1 MDINE
6 IARLAGVSRATV
18 SRYLN
23 DGYVSQEKRDL
34 IAKVIEETGY
44 VPSRQAQQLR
54 TGKTGLVGV
63 IVPTINSQSVSRMVS
78 GITSALGEGGYQT
91 LLANTDNDAGREIE
105 YLQVFS
111 EKNHVDG
118 LILLATIVT
127 DEHLKNMSELSIPIV
142 VLGQHLDGFDCVF
155 HDDYHAMFDVA
166 KVALKEC
173 HVPAYIGVTELDEA
187 AGHMRHQGFLAACA
201 AAGIAPPSE
210 AQQFGDFTMDS
221 GYFCCEQIL
230 DQVPQVDTIVCATDT
245 IAMGAMACL
254 REYGKRVPQDVQV
267 TGLGD
272 SEFSRAVTP
281 ALTTAHLYYK
291 DSGAD
296 AALLLV
302 TAMGKLGKMNG
313 ARELKMGYEV
323 YVRTSTR

>member
-23 DGYVSQEKRDL
+23 DGYVSKEKRDL

-54 TGKTGLVGV
+54 TGRTGLVGV
-63 IVPTINSQSVSRMVS
+63 IVPTINSQSVNRMVS

-91 LLANTDNDAGREIE
+91 LLANTDNDADKEIE

-118 LILLATIVT
+118 LILLATIIT

-155 HDDYHAMFDVA
+155 HDDYHATYDVT
-166 KVALKEC
+166 KVALAEGRR
-173 HVPAYIGVTELDEA
+173 PSYIGVMEEDEA
-187 AGHMRHQGFLAACA
+187 AGHQRHLGFLDACS
-201 AAGIAPPSE
+201 AAGISPLPE
-210 AQQFGDFTMDS
+210 AQLFGDFTMDS

-230 DQVPQVDTIVCATDT
+230 ERAPEVDTIVCATDT
-245 IAMGAMACL
+245 IALGALACL
-254 REYGKRVPQDVQV
+254 REYGKRVPEDVQV
-267 TGLGD
+267 TGIGD
-272 SEFSRAVTP
+272 SEFSRAVSP
-281 ALTTAHLYYK
+281 SLTTAHLFYK
-291 DSGAD
+291 TSGTD
-296 AALLLV
+296 AAQLLLA
-302 TAMGKLGKMNG
+302 AMGAQGNISG
-313 ARELKMGYEV
+313 TRELKMGYEV